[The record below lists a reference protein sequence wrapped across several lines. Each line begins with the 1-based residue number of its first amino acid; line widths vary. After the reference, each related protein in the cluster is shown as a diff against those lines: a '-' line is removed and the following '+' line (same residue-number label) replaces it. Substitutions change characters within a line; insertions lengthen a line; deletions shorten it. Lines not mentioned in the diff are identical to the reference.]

1 MPSTKRQRTI
11 SSHRSTKKRPTAR
24 TPDTRSSSSPTVAL
38 LFLTKA
44 DHAHPD
50 LWRAYLKGNEHRFRV
65 FSHPYLPSSP
75 KDPTPDGVRVLGQH
89 RESFLHGTNV
99 AHRARTQWG
108 HLVNAYYALLDHAY
122 KHAPEAVRFVFLSDT
137 CVPVTTA
144 DEAYAALV
152 QEPETTWMDAPRPKD
167 EANRY
172 DHPRSKVDRK
182 PVAPKLRRAGID
194 RKHFFKHS
202 GWFAPCRA
210 DVERLL
216 AHRDAFQA
224 LNFVSAGDE
233 HILSILKRASYARA
247 SRLRNRPTTYVH
259 WDLARKHK
267 WLTQKPRLWRA
278 HDAETDPTKRKALWD
293 EIQRCRHA
301 VMHPQEWTTTVTK
314 TNVHT
319 FRRRG
324 CLFARKVVAGCNVDA
339 IRAVV
344 TAGS

>member
-1 MPSTKRQRTI
+1 MPPTQRRRPT
-11 SSHRSTKKRPTAR
+11 RSTVKRPPPPAR
-24 TPDTRSSSSPTVAL
+24 ITDPPPPAPTIAL

-50 LWRAYLKGNEHRFRV
+50 LWRAYLKGHDHRFRV
-65 FSHPYLPSSP
+65 FCHPYLPSSP

-137 CVPVTTA
+137 CVPVTTT

-167 EANRY
+167 EADRY

-210 DVERLL
+210 DAERLL

-233 HILSILKRASYARA
+233 HILSILQRRRYARV
-247 SRLRNRPTTYVH
+247 SRLRKRPTTYVH
-259 WDLARKHK
+259 WDIARKQK
-267 WLTQKPRLWRA
+267 WLRTKRWIWRQ
-278 HDAETDPTKRKALWD
+278 HDTATDPEKRKMWAD
-293 EIQRCRHA
+293 EIELCRHA
-301 VMHPQEWTTTVTK
+301 VFHPTEWKDRITT
-314 TNVHT
+314 HDLDT
-319 FRRRG
+319 FRAGG
-324 CLFARKVVAGCNVDA
+324 CLFARKVVAGCDVDA